1 MYLYNLTVLLG
12 RYEKNEDHNSQ
23 ITELFVI
30 GFIHSVFDAQTALSA
45 GLLTPMA
52 LKGKLR
58 LSTFKSFAQRT
69 GPAGIA
75 GQDKIYALRRLY
87 LSASEALKL

>member
-12 RYEKNEDHNSQ
+12 CYEKNDDHSSQ

-30 GFIHSVFDAQTALSA
+30 GFIHSVFNVQTALSA
-45 GLLTPMA
+45 GLVPMS

-58 LSTFKSFAQRT
+58 LSTFKSFAQR
-69 GPAGIA
+69 A
-75 GQDKIYALRRLY
+75 GQLELQARTMSVSFTVSISLL
-87 LSASEALKL
+87 LKF